1 MVFNVLTN
9 AIVCINCL
17 MKLQPDFLD
26 INTLGT
32 QDLLCIIIFIIYLL
46 TGGVP
51 AHELQ
56 LNNIVL
62 LGQAVLPSR
71 VI

>member
-1 MVFNVLTN
+1 
-9 AIVCINCL
+9 
-17 MKLQPDFLD
+17 MKLLSDFVDL
-26 INTLGT
+26 NTLGT
-32 QDLLCIIIFIIYLL
+32 QGLLCIVIFIIYLL

-62 LGQAVLPSR
+62 LGQAVLPSC

>member
-1 MVFNVLTN
+1 
-9 AIVCINCL
+9 
-17 MKLQPDFLD
+17 MKLLPDFLD

>member
-1 MVFNVLTN
+1 MQIPSDLVDL
-9 AIVCINCL
+9 
-17 MKLQPDFLD
+17 
-26 INTLGT
+26 NTLT
-32 QDLLCIIIFIIYLL
+32 LLLKVYVVIIIFIIYLF
-46 TGGVP
+46 TGVP

-62 LGQAVLPSR
+62 LGQAVLPSC